1 MVYEKG
7 RVNMINELT
16 KWITENPVV
25 TTWITIISLVG
36 VVGTLIALILQI
48 KDKKKKA
55 IFYTLS
61 TTVLVDN
68 EVSKIEGIKILF
80 NDEPVS
86 TVVISGI
93 KLWNGG
99 NEILEENS
107 FYPEHKLKIQVPEK
121 EKILA
126 ATVIEETEDTCN
138 VKVQL
143 SEQKTN
149 EAELSFYCLE
159 PRQGATINV
168 YHTSAEEGSINIDGK
183 IKGGKIANKTIE
195 VAMEDGEM
203 YMSTGG
209 HKIFFDG
216 MIFNGPKQIISVFN
230 EIFGISIV
238 KTKKK

>member
-1 MVYEKG
+1 
-7 RVNMINELT
+7 MINELT
-16 KWITENPVV
+16 KWISENPVV

-107 FYPEHKLKIQVPEK
+107 FYPERSQNKYLLHP
-121 EKILA
+121 
-126 ATVIEETEDTCN
+126 
-138 VKVQL
+138 
-143 SEQKTN
+143 
-149 EAELSFYCLE
+149 
-159 PRQGATINV
+159 
-168 YHTSAEEGSINIDGK
+168 
-183 IKGGKIANKTIE
+183 AN
-195 VAMEDGEM
+195 
-203 YMSTGG
+203 
-209 HKIFFDG
+209 
-216 MIFNGPKQIISVFN
+216 PQQI
-230 EIFGISIV
+230 
-238 KTKKK
+238 